1 MEKTLFAILLGGV
14 LLNNYAL
21 QSYLGVSTML
31 GASRETVK
39 AAVTGIAVTVVTVLS
54 TLVIWPLQTFVL
66 APNGL
71 EYLQTLVFVTV
82 IVAVASLVGAA
93 AKALCKK
100 PLGVWFPLMALN
112 SAVLGVSLTNAAEGF
127 GFLQAL
133 VSALAAGLGF
143 LLAMLVFCGVRSRI
157 EEAYVPKAFR
167 GLPVYLMAAA
177 ILSLALFAF

>member
-1 MEKTLFAILLGGV
+1 MDKTFFAILLGGV
-14 LLNNYAL
+14 LLNNCAL

-31 GASRETVK
+31 GVSKETVK
-39 AAVTGIAVTVVTVLS
+39 SAVTGIAVTVVTVLS
-54 TLVIWPLQTFVL
+54 MLVIWPVQTFVL
-66 APNGL
+66 APFGL
-71 EYLQTLVFVTV
+71 EYLQTLVFVTL

-100 PLGVWFPLMALN
+100 PLGIWFPLVALN
-112 SAVLGVSLTNAAEGF
+112 SAVLGVCVSNAAVGF
-127 GFLQAL
+127 GEAL
-133 VSALAAGLGF
+133 LSALAGGLGF
-143 LLAMLVFCGVRSRI
+143 LLALLVFCGVRGRI

>member
-31 GASRETVK
+31 GASKETVK
-39 AAVTGIAVTVVTVLS
+39 AAVTGIAVTVVMVLS
-54 TLVIWPLQTFVL
+54 MLVIWPVQTFVL
-66 APNGL
+66 APNGM

-82 IVAVASLVGAA
+82 IVAVASVVGAV

-112 SAVLGVSLTNAAEGF
+112 SAVLGVAVNSTAVVFAEAILT
-127 GFLQAL
+127 
-133 VSALAAGLGF
+133 ALAAGLGF

-167 GLPVYLMAAA
+167 GLPVYLMAAG
-177 ILSLALFAF
+177 IISLALFAF

>member
-1 MEKTLFAILLGGV
+1 MENLFAILLGGV

-31 GASRETVK
+31 GASKETVK
-39 AAVTGIAVTVVTVLS
+39 AAVTGIAVTVVMVLS
-54 TLVIWPLQTFVL
+54 MLVIWPVQTCVL
-66 APNGL
+66 APYGL
-71 EYLQTLVFVTV
+71 EYLRTLVFVTL

-100 PLGVWFPLMALN
+100 PLGVWFPLVALN
-112 SAVLGVSLTNAAEGF
+112 SAVLGVTVNSAAAPF
-127 GFLQAL
+127 GEAL
-133 VSALAAGLGF
+133 LSALAAGLGF
-143 LLAMLVFCGVRSRI
+143 LLAMLVFAGVRSRI

-177 ILSLALFAF
+177 IVSLALFAF